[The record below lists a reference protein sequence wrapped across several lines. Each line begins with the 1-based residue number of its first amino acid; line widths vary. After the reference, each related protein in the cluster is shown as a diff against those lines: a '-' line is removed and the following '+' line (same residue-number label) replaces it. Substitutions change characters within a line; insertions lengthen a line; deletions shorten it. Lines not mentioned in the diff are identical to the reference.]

1 MHIETQQ
8 KSNVVFLRIAGPV
21 NSMNK
26 QKFETVLLSFADLP
40 GCRLIIDLSR
50 VDYVSSGGLRVFLMG
65 AKAALAGGGLIILFG
80 MAEVVRKVF
89 VLSGFIRIMTVVESE
104 AEAVALAASA

>member
-1 MHIETQQ
+1 
-8 KSNVVFLRIAGPV
+8 
-21 NSMNK
+21 
-26 QKFETVLLSFADLP
+26 
-40 GCRLIIDLSR
+40 
-50 VDYVSSGGLRVFLMG
+50 MG